1 MSVDAVDVAVT
12 PADLAALD
20 LVPLPADVALLL
32 AGVNAPP
39 RLVAHLTLVHDVA
52 LRLLRSLKKAWPQLE
67 VDAEAV
73 AFGAATHDIGKARVM
88 AELSAAGSSH
98 EGLGESLLL
107 AAGVLPARA
116 RFARTHGL
124 SPDQLDR
131 EDALVALADKAWKGK
146 REKALE
152 DRVVALLAVATGAP
166 AWDVFMRLDGIV
178 QRLARDADARLR
190 WQARFPL

>member
-1 MSVDAVDVAVT
+1 MSVDAVDRAVT

-67 VDAEAV
+67 VDADAV
-73 AFGAATHDIGKARVM
+73 AFGAATHDIGKVRVPS
-88 AELSAAGSSH
+88 ELSAPGASH
-98 EGLGESLLL
+98 EALGESLLL
-107 AAGVLPARA
+107 AAAVSPARA

-124 SPDQLDR
+124 PPAELDL

-146 REKALE
+146 REKDLE
-152 DRVVALLAVATGAP
+152 DRVVALLAALTGAP
-166 AWDVFMRLDGIV
+166 AWDVFIRLDGIV
-178 QRLARDADARLR
+178 ARLARDADARLQ
-190 WQARFPL
+190 WQGRFSI